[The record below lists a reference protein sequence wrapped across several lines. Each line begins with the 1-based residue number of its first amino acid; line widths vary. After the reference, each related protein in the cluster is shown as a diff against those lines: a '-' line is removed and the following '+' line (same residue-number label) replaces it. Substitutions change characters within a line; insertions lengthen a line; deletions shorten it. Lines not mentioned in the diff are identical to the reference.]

1 MQLIRNRIVLA
12 KVETSYG
19 VDASPTVGANAIS
32 VRKIMRNVV
41 GSQFARDLV
50 RNNLSPMPPLIG
62 LRYADISIDV
72 ELKGGGSV
80 GVAGALSALFQ
91 ACAFS
96 ETVSAGSSVVYLPS
110 SNNQKSLTLYIYDF
124 DDASAVLHKI
134 LGCVGSLS
142 LKLVAGNIAV
152 LTASLKGLYSVPTD
166 VAFPG
171 TPTYETST
179 PPLIES
185 AAFAINAISSLVVKE
200 VSIDMANEIVQ
211 RDDVSSSNGIKG
223 FQVAGR
229 KPKGQFNPEA
239 TLIGTYNPYTDWN
252 ASTPRALTIQ
262 IGSVAG
268 NKILITAPAVVLDEV
283 KDADQSGVLGKDL
296 PITLG
301 QSTGNDELNVS
312 FL

>member
-19 VDASPTVGANAIS
+19 VDAVPTIAANALA
-32 VRKIMRNVV
+32 VRKIMRNTA
-41 GSQFARDLV
+41 GSKFERDLV
-50 RNNLSPMPPLIG
+50 RKTLSPMPPLIG
-62 LRYADISIDV
+62 LRYADVAIDV

-110 SNNQKSLTLYIYDF
+110 SNNQKSLTLYIYDL
-124 DDASAVLHKI
+124 DSTSTVLHKI

-152 LTASLKGLYSVPTD
+152 LTASLKGLYSAPTD
-166 VAFPG
+166 AAFPG
-171 TPTYETST
+171 TPVYEAST

-185 AAFAINAISSLVVKE
+185 AAFAINAISSLIVKE

-239 TLIGTYNPYTDWN
+239 TQIATYDPYTDWN
-252 ASTPRALTIQ
+252 GSTPRALTIQ

-283 KDADQSGVLGKDL
+283 KDADQSGVLAKDL
-296 PITLG
+296 PITFG
-301 QSTGNDELNVS
+301 QSAGDDEVCIK
-312 FL
+312 FQ